1 MNRLEARLA
10 QMIAD
15 VRELNARFSD
25 EGQRS
30 ERRRRQL
37 LLESKMAKQP
47 DHMNPTLLVKT
58 EPDQP

>member
-1 MNRLEARLA
+1 MNYLEARLA
-10 QMIAD
+10 QTIAD

-30 ERRRRQL
+30 ERRRKQL
-37 LLESKMAKQP
+37 LLENQMAGQP
-47 DHMNPTLLVKT
+47 GHMNPTVLVKT